1 MKLRICANVRWQTIT
16 ANVSRLCEGKG
27 LEAQNFNLST
37 ND

>member
-1 MKLRICANVRWQTIT
+1 MVQLGTSGSIAYNGIW
-16 ANVSRLCEGKG
+16 LCEGKG